1 MSVESKPQRGW
12 VYWLPA
18 LAVMVVVF
26 VLSSQSGL
34 RVSEDPVVER
44 PIRASAHMFAF
55 ATLAACL
62 LFALARGGRPRLR
75 DVAIAFALTVLY
87 GASDELHQS
96 FVPDRSGRIADVLV
110 DTVGATIGLAITWF
124 VLAWRARLGADDRER
139 GDRGGRDPSH
149 G

>member
-1 MSVESKPQRGW
+1 MRVKSTRRRGW
-12 VYWLPA
+12 IYWLPA
-18 LAVMVVVF
+18 LAVMALIF
-26 VLSSQSGL
+26 ALSSQSGL
-34 RVSEDPVVER
+34 RVSEDPVIER

-75 DVAIAFALTVLY
+75 DVVIAFALTVLY

-96 FVPDRSGRIADVLV
+96 FVPDRNGRIDDVVV
-110 DTVGATIGLAITWF
+110 DTIGATIGLLIAWL
-124 VLAWRARLGADDRER
+124 VLAWRARLGAGDRER
-139 GDRGGRDPSH
+139 GERDPSH